1 MPGEFFN
8 DPLRLDQ
15 LVIHLI
21 AERMTLSPFSDL
33 LIPSVI
39 QTGKMLGRGQL
50 SNFLIQ
56 PGQDVLGVSHHRDID
71 FDILLNARRIDV
83 NVNDLGMPGKFID
96 LTGRSI
102 VKPGSNRDQQITF
115 SHSIVGIPG
124 PMHSQH
130 TQELRMVTGKP
141 A

>member
-1 MPGEFFN
+1 RWKTIAHRAKPTRSQQGSGIAEFEELSRPHLVLPHIGCDNRVAGSMPGEFFN

-56 PGQDVLGVSHHRDID
+56 P
-71 FDILLNARRIDV
+71 
-83 NVNDLGMPGKFID
+83 
-96 LTGRSI
+96 
-102 VKPGSNRDQQITF
+102 
-115 SHSIVGIPG
+115 
-124 PMHSQH
+124 
-130 TQELRMVTGKP
+130 
-141 A
+141 